1 LKAALRYLVILP
13 PVKRILQF
21 ALVILASCGSQ
32 HHFTSTT
39 EIPAD
44 SSYVYAL
51 PFPEGTR
58 HRVIQGYNSGLSH
71 KNRLALDFKIKKG
84 SPVTAARSGV
94 VVRVEQNFTKGGIG
108 KKYLRKANQVV
119 ILHDD
124 GSQSYY
130 GHLQYHGALVK
141 VGDSVRQG
149 QPIAKSG
156 STGYSA
162 LPHLHF
168 IAWGPVPGRGRSQLP
183 TRFKTNKGIK
193 YLKPGKRYVSVKMD

>member
-1 LKAALRYLVILP
+1 VKYVLP
-13 PVKRILQF
+13 F
-21 ALVILASCGSQ
+21 AVFFIVSCGSQ
-32 HHFTSTT
+32 YHFASST
-39 EIPAD
+39 EIPTD
-44 SSYVYAL
+44 NSYVYAL

-58 HRVIQGYNSGLSH
+58 HRVIQGYNSRLTH
-71 KNRLALDFKIKKG
+71 KNRLAIDFKMKKG

-94 VVRVEQNFTKGGIG
+94 VVRVEQDFTKGGIG

-124 GSQSYY
+124 GSQAYY

-149 QPIAKSG
+149 QEIAKSG

-168 IAWGPVPGRGRSQLP
+168 IAWGPVPGGGRSQFP
-183 TRFKTNKGIK
+183 TRFNTNKGIK
-193 YLKPGKRYVSVKMD
+193 YLKPGKRYVSVPVE